1 MTGAAG
7 ALGAG
12 APGATGA
19 TGAVRCT
26 GAQVRC
32 AGAQVRCTGAQVG
45 SAAALALLTLMLAGS
60 STTLSA
66 QATGRAAVAAAAQA
80 NDADAVRA
88 QLKQGAD
95 ANAAQGDGMT
105 ALHWAAH
112 NGNASIAS
120 MLLYAGANPRATTRL
135 GGYMP
140 VHLAAQAGGAG
151 VIEALAKAGAP
162 IDAPTATGAT
172 ALMLAARSG
181 SVEAVRA
188 LLEGGAN
195 VNATESAQGQT
206 ALMFAAA
213 ADRAAVVSLLIEKGA
228 NATVA
233 TKIIDLAAL
242 TAAPGEEALQQ
253 SQQRQPQPGAPA
265 GNSAPAAAPST
276 VSGARPAPAAAPAR
290 PTDLAG
296 VTRPYRYNELIGRQG
311 GLTALLFAARQGGL
325 ATAEALVAA
334 GVDVNQVSPADLT
347 SPLLMATINGH
358 FDLAKYL
365 LDRGADPNLAS
376 DAGAT
381 PLYAA
386 LNVQWAP
393 KAFYPQPRAYLQQ
406 KLSYLELMTALLDK
420 GADPNARLQRKI
432 WYSSYNFDVLRV
444 DEGGASA
451 FWRAAYAS
459 DIDAM
464 KMLVARGA
472 DPHMPTTKPAG
483 RPTRGDA
490 GQVVVIEDRSGLPP
504 VPVGGPGVSPLQAA
518 AGVGYGEGFAGN
530 AHRFAPSGMLA
541 AVKYLVEELGADVN
555 AIDHDG
561 NTALHHAAARGDVEM
576 ILYLV
581 SKGADPTVINREGN
595 STADMANGPVQR
607 TQPYPDARDLLVKL
621 GAINQGKCVS
631 C

>member
-1 MTGAAG
+1 MKSVAVS
-7 ALGAG
+7 ALVVL
-12 APGATGA
+12 T
-19 TGAVRCT
+19 AVH
-26 GAQVRC
+26 GV
-32 AGAQVRCTGAQVG
+32 
-45 SAAALALLTLMLAGS
+45 S
-60 STTLSA
+60 LSA
-66 QATGRAAVAAAAQA
+66 QTAGRAAVAAAAQA
-80 NDADAVRA
+80 GDAEGVRA
-88 QLKQGAD
+88 LLKQGSD
-95 ANAAQGDGMT
+95 VNAAQGDGMT
-105 ALHWAAH
+105 ALHWAANQA
-112 NGNASIAS
+112 NGRLAS
-120 MLLYAGANPRATTRL
+120 MLLYAGANTKATTRL
-135 GGYMP
+135 GGYAP
-140 VHLAAQAGGAG
+140 LHLAAQAGAAE
-151 VIEALAKAGAP
+151 VIRELAKSGAA
-162 IDAPTATGAT
+162 IDTPTATGAT

-181 SVEAVRA
+181 SVDAVRA
-188 LLEGGAN
+188 LLESGAN
-195 VNATESAQGQT
+195 LNATESAQGET

-213 ADRAAVVSLLIEKGA
+213 ADRADVVELLIEKGA
-228 NATVA
+228 DAKIA
-233 TKIIDLAAL
+233 TKIIDLGAL

-253 SQQRQPQPGAPA
+253 SQQQRQAQAGGAPA
-265 GNSAPAAAPST
+265 GGGGGRGGQAQP
-276 VSGARPAPAAAPAR
+276 GAGGVPQV
-290 PTDLAG
+290 AG
-296 VTRPYRYNELIGRQG
+296 VTRPYRYNELIGKQG
-311 GLTALLFAARQGGL
+311 GLTALLFATRQGAV
-325 ATAEALVAA
+325 ATVETLVAA
-334 GVDVNQVSPADLT
+334 GADVNQVSPADRT

-406 KLSYLELMTALLDK
+406 KLSYLELMTAFLDK

-459 DIDAM
+459 DIEAM
-464 KMLVARGA
+464 KLLVARGA
-472 DPHMPTTKPAG
+472 DPNIPTTKPAG

-490 GQVVVIEDRSGLPP
+490 GQVVVIEDRSGKPP
-504 VPVGGPGVSPLQAA
+504 VIVGGPGVTPLQAA

-530 AHRFAPSGMLA
+530 AHRFAPNGMLA

-555 AIDHDG
+555 AIDYDG

-607 TQPYPDARDLLVKL
+607 TQPYPEARDLLVKL
-621 GAINQGKCVS
+621 GAINHGKCVS

>member
-1 MTGAAG
+1 MTGARGAAG
-7 ALGAG
+7 VLGAF
-12 APGATGA
+12 
-19 TGAVRCT
+19 VR
-26 GAQVRC
+26 RC
-32 AGAQVRCTGAQVG
+32 ARVAREGVTRLRRAGVWRI
-45 SAAALALLTLMLAGS
+45 SAASLTLVAVMAAQTLA
-60 STTLSA
+60 LSA
-66 QATGRAAVAAAAQA
+66 QASVRAAVAAAAQA
-80 NDADAVRA
+80 NDVEAVRA
-88 QLKQGAD
+88 LLKQGGD
-95 ANAAQGDGMT
+95 VNGAQGDGMT

-112 NGNASIAS
+112 NGNAAIAS
-120 MLLYAGANPRATTRL
+120 MLLYGGANPKATTRL

-140 VHLAAQAGGAG
+140 VHLAAQAGAAG
-151 VIEALAKAGAP
+151 VIEELAKAGAV
-162 IDAPTATGAT
+162 IDAPTTTGAT

-181 SVEAVRA
+181 SVDAVRA
-188 LLEGGAN
+188 LLAGGAKID
-195 VNATESAQGQT
+195 ATEKAHGET

-213 ADRAAVVSLLIEKGA
+213 ADRAPVVALLLEKGA
-228 NATVA
+228 NATLA
-233 TKIIDLAAL
+233 TQIIDLAAL

-253 SQQRQPQPGAPA
+253 SQQQRQQPGAAATPP
-265 GNSAPAAAPST
+265 GTAPGTAPGS
-276 VSGARPAPAAAPAR
+276 VASGSRPAPAPAAPAR
-290 PTDLAG
+290 AADLAG

-311 GLTALLFAARQGGL
+311 GLTALLFATRQGAM
-325 ATAEALVAA
+325 ATVEALVNA
-334 GVDVNQVSPADLT
+334 GIDVNQVSPADLT

-365 LDRGADPNLAS
+365 LDKGADPNLAS

-406 KLSYLELMTALLDK
+406 KLSYLDLMTALLDK
-420 GADPNARLQRKI
+420 GADPNARLQRKV

-464 KMLVARGA
+464 KLLVTRGA

-541 AVKYLVEELGADVN
+541 AVKYLVEELGAEVN

-561 NTALHHAAARGDVEM
+561 NSALHHAAARGDVEM

-581 SKGADPTVINREGN
+581 SKGADPTLVNREGN

-607 TQPYPDARDLLVKL
+607 TQPYPEARDLLVKL
-621 GAINQGKCVS
+621 GAVNHGKCVS

>member
-1 MTGAAG
+1 VIHKNLSIEEQASEVDRVKRSESGMIVDPITLSSSHRIYEALELMKKYRISGVPITDDGSKEGRLVGILTNRDLRFETKLDRPIGDIMTREDLITVPVGTTLDAAREILHQHKVEKLLVVDHDYRLKGLITVKDIQKAVKYPNASKDSLGRLRCGAAIG
-7 ALGAG
+7 
-12 APGATGA
+12 
-19 TGAVRCT
+19 
-26 GAQVRC
+26 
-32 AGAQVRCTGAQVG
+32 
-45 SAAALALLTLMLAGS
+45 
-60 STTLSA
+60 
-66 QATGRAAVAAAAQA
+66 VAK
-80 NDADAVRA
+80 DTMER
-88 QLKQGAD
+88 
-95 ANAAQGDGMT
+95 
-105 ALHWAAH
+105 
-112 NGNASIAS
+112 
-120 MLLYAGANPRATTRL
+120 
-135 GGYMP
+135 
-140 VHLAAQAGGAG
+140 
-151 VIEALAKAGAP
+151 
-162 IDAPTATGAT
+162 
-172 ALMLAARSG
+172 
-181 SVEAVRA
+181 
-188 LLEGGAN
+188 
-195 VNATESAQGQT
+195 
-206 ALMFAAA
+206 
-213 ADRAAVVSLLIEKGA
+213 
-228 NATVA
+228 
-233 TKIIDLAAL
+233 
-242 TAAPGEEALQQ
+242 
-253 SQQRQPQPGAPA
+253 
-265 GNSAPAAAPST
+265 
-276 VSGARPAPAAAPAR
+276 
-290 PTDLAG
+290 
-296 VTRPYRYNELIGRQG
+296 
-311 GLTALLFAARQGGL
+311 
-325 ATAEALVAA
+325 AEALVAA